1 MLLAA
6 CKQAPPAEPPTLVAR
21 VDAAIARGA
30 DFLQEAQGP
39 DGAVRSR
46 TYAFFKDGW
55 SLTPLAMMG
64 LYAHPDGAPGARAK
78 GVAYLRGLVTADG
91 ALHGPPDGPRYPL
104 YSLALS
110 ILVLNTERD
119 AESRAAREAMVVLL
133 RRLQRADDG
142 GWGYEDRTG
151 NISATLFAVGALGL
165 SGAPPDDPAL
175 VAARGFAERCQ
186 NLGGDGGFF
195 FSPTEQD
202 GNKAGAVDPAAP
214 AGPFRSYGSATADGL
229 RVLTRLGVA
238 PEDPRLRAAG
248 AWLEKKFRADQNP
261 GDFLPVN
268 EIRRASSYFY
278 WAWTAAHALRALGKP
293 VLSTE
298 AGEVRWAEALAEELL
313 RRQRPDG
320 SWANPASEM
329 REDDPVVATSFAL
342 ASLGVTRSVLAG
354 AYRSHA
360 GAR

>member
-214 AGPFRSYGSATADGL
+214 AGPFRSYGSAPADGL
-229 RVLTRLGVA
+229 RVITRLGVA
-238 PEDPRLRAAG
+238 PEAPRLRAAG
-248 AWLEKKFRADQNP
+248 AW
-261 GDFLPVN
+261 
-268 EIRRASSYFY
+268 
-278 WAWTAAHALRALGKP
+278 
-293 VLSTE
+293 
-298 AGEVRWAEALAEELL
+298 
-313 RRQRPDG
+313 
-320 SWANPASEM
+320 
-329 REDDPVVATSFAL
+329 RE
-342 ASLGVTRSVLAG
+342 
-354 AYRSHA
+354 
-360 GAR
+360 